1 MDKKSH
7 VLVIDDDISVLKLLE
22 KILTAQG
29 YEVTLAQSGKEG
41 LEKLK
46 AEIPHLIILDIMMPE
61 MDGYE
66 VCKRIRKNPTLKHL
80 PIIMLSGKGD
90 VKDEIEGW
98 RIGIDEYITKPFNI
112 EELVAIIKGIIHRT
126 YLGIDANPLTKLP
139 GNNSIREEI
148 NKCIEQKNPF
158 AACFIDLDNFKAF
171 NDHYGFDKGDEA
183 IKLTAGVIINA
194 VHKIGVEEDF
204 IGHIGGDD
212 FVVITHPDRVEAICR
227 EIINEFNKM
236 IPGLY
241 SEKERQ
247 EGFII
252 SLNRKGEREEFPI
265 MTISI
270 GVVTNKKRNL
280 THLAEVSTIGSELKE
295 YAKTFFGSNYIVDKR
310 HEEEK
315 EFNPQEEI
323 LKKESIL
330 IVDDN
335 QDISTILSMSL
346 KKEGY
351 RIITAQTGAE
361 ALSQIKGKSFNVV
374 LLDIKLPDMNGLEI
388 LKVIKQNDPATIVII
403 ITGHG
408 FIEVAIEALRY
419 DAYDYLEKPLDME
432 KVKVTIKRGI
442 QHQRLELKN
451 KGLVKSLTK
460 KNIDLNQKVE
470 EVLMLNKSLE
480 ALYLGTMAA
489 LVSTIE
495 AKDCY
500 TRGHSERVTD
510 IAVSIAKELGFPEH
524 EQELIRYACQLHDIG
539 KIGIRDHILNKLGA
553 LEQDEWDEI
562 KHHPTTGADIVKSL
576 GFLEKGILFI
586 KHHHERYDGNGY
598 PEGLKMED
606 IPLGARIIAVA
617 DSFDAMTSDRA
628 YRKAKSVDEAI
639 LELKENAGKQF
650 DPQVVEA
657 FLRVKG
663 KF

>member
-1 MDKKSH
+1 MDKKLH
-7 VLVIDDDISVLKLLE
+7 VLVIDDDISILKVLKN
-22 KILTAQG
+22 ILVSRE
-29 YEVTLAQSGKEG
+29 YEVTLAMSGKEG

-46 AEIPHLIILDIMMPE
+46 EEIPHLIILDIMMPE

-66 VCKRIRKNPTLKHL
+66 VCRRIRKNPTLKHL
-80 PIIMLSGKGD
+80 PIIMLSGKGEIA
-90 VKDEIEGW
+90 DEIEGW
-98 RIGIDEYITKPFNI
+98 RIGIDEYLIKPFDI
-112 EELVAIIKGIIHRT
+112 EELVAIIGGIIKRT

-148 NKCIEQKNPF
+148 NQRIEQKNPF

-171 NDHYGFDKGDEA
+171 NDHCGFDKGDEA
-183 IKLTAGVIINA
+183 IKLTAGVIINTI
-194 VHKIGVEEDF
+194 HKIGVEEDF

-241 SEKERQ
+241 SEEERQ
-247 EGFII
+247 EGFIV

-315 EFNPQEEI
+315 EFSPQDEI
-323 LKKESIL
+323 LKKGSIL
-330 IVDDN
+330 LVDDN
-335 QDISTILSMSL
+335 QDICTILSMGL
-346 KKEGY
+346 KNEGY
-351 RIITAQTGAE
+351 RIITAQTGTD
-361 ALSQIKGKSFNVV
+361 ALSRIKEGLFNVV

-388 LKVIKQNDPATIVII
+388 LKAIKQDDPSIIVII

-408 FIEVAIEALRY
+408 SIEVAIEALRY
-419 DAYDYLEKPLDME
+419 DAYDYLAKPLDME

-442 QHQRLELKN
+442 QHQRLEAKN
-451 KGLVKSLTK
+451 KELIHNLTK
-460 KNIDLNQKVE
+460 KNIDLNQKIE
-470 EVLMLNKSLE
+470 EVLMLNKSLQ

-500 TRGHSERVTD
+500 TRGHSDRVTD
-510 IAVSIAKELGFPEH
+510 FAVSIAKELSLLEH

-539 KIGIRDHILNKLGA
+539 KIGIRDYILNKIEELTQ
-553 LEQDEWDEI
+553 EEWDEI
-562 KHHPTTGADIVKSL
+562 KLHPTRGAEILKPL
-576 GFLEKGILFI
+576 GFLEPGIPFI
-586 KHHHERYDGNGY
+586 EHHHERYDGNGY
-598 PEGLKMED
+598 PQGLTMED

-617 DSFDAMTSDRA
+617 DSFDAMISDRA

-639 LELKENAGKQF
+639 LELKQNAGKQF
-650 DPQVVEA
+650 DPIVVEA
-657 FLRVKG
+657 FLKVRE